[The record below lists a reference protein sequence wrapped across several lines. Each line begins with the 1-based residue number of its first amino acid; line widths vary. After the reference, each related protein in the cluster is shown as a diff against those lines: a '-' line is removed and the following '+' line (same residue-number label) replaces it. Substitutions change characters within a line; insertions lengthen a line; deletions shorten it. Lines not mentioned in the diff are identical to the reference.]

1 MADLLSIGISGLK
14 VHQTALAVTGHN
26 ITNVNTEGYSRQD
39 INVVAQTPQFLGGIW
54 IGGGAQI
61 DDVRRVY
68 DEFLVDQLRK
78 DTSTFEGLDSLTLN
92 AEQIDSLM
100 ADPGTGLQPGLE
112 RFFGSLQ
119 AAIDDSSS
127 IPARQVVISES
138 QGLVDRF
145 KTINARLE
153 DHNAT
158 LNGQM
163 EAMVGSIN
171 AYAEAIAE
179 LNKQILFASSSSQG
193 NKPNDLLDKRDLA
206 LKGLSEL
213 VGTTVVEQDGNSIN
227 VSIGTGQTLVVGTTI
242 QKIEVVAGSGD
253 PQRKSIVM
261 TQNGVE
267 LDITREVSGGQLSG
281 LLEFRE
287 QVLDPAINQLG
298 RISLG
303 LQEFINDQHQRGID
317 IDGQPGQLFFEDFNA
332 PDIAQLRT
340 VGNDENAKPDD
351 RQLAV
356 YINDTSK
363 LTDSDYRVEFTGPN
377 DVTFKVVRIEDGSEV
392 LKASIS
398 TDFPDNF
405 EIDGFTLSFEAGSYK
420 AGDQFYLMPTRSG
433 AKDIELNLELPQQI
447 ALAVPIMTNA
457 SIGNIGSGEISS
469 GKVFDIGTAAFEIP
483 GQIQP
488 PLIIQFTSATS
499 YDVLDNSD
507 PANPVPLFPPLMNQQ
522 YIPGITNNL
531 LPTDDA
537 VLAVTSLGGYVPSS
551 PTYQDWRV
559 APITVGN
566 GLFPGRLTISE
577 PDPITGNTLDRPEI
591 FIPADTSAK
600 ETARLLSLEAGV
612 NATARTTVELT
623 DFVAGVYL
631 SNSPFPDEPVKL
643 YLNGIELTDV
653 LPTGQL
659 KYDPSYPSEVP
670 EPLSPD
676 FVADRIN
683 ANFDFRDQGI
693 MARSDG
699 VSVEIIAI
707 NGEDLAFEI
716 DGELGDGFKFSNGD
730 DIYLKPTG
738 QGLNSPLSEFEGFDF
753 SEDGPFTFEFDIP
766 GQGTFSIELTGNHT
780 SSADV
785 LNEIKTKIEDTT
797 YFFNGELDI
806 AIDNKGNITFQ
817 PRLEVFGNGDW
828 GSYKVTMGGQVKV
841 ALDEGLR
848 MSSDPNLSNLFEE
861 EPVHEPV
868 YLGYEMTMTGIP
880 DEGDEFEVNFNND
893 AVSDNR
899 NGNLLANLQN
909 VEIIE
914 DDMTLSEG
922 YGRMVEEVGSI
933 TARAQINK
941 ESAKT
946 LLDHSEAS
954 VQAVSGVNLDEEAA
968 KLIQYELGYNASAQ
982 VISVAR
988 DIFSTLIGIFR

>member
-1 MADLLSIGISGLK
+1 MADLLNIGISGLK

-39 INVVAQTPQFLGGIW
+39 INVVSQTPQFLGGIW
-54 IGGGAQI
+54 VGSGAQI

-68 DEFLVDQLRK
+68 DEFLVDQVRK

-119 AAIDDSSS
+119 AAIDDPSS

-145 KTINARLE
+145 KTINQRLV

-163 EAMVGSIN
+163 EAMVGKVN
-171 AYAEAIAE
+171 AFAEAIAE

-227 VSIGTGQTLVVGTTI
+227 VSIGSGQTLVVGTTI
-242 QKIEVVAGSGD
+242 QKIEVITGSGD
-253 PQRKSIVM
+253 PQRKSIVL

-267 LDITREVSGGQLSG
+267 LDITREISGGQLSG
-281 LLEFRE
+281 LLDFRE
-287 QVLDPAINQLG
+287 QVLDPSINQLG
-298 RISLG
+298 RISIG
-303 LQEFINDQHQRGID
+303 MQQFINEQHQRGID
-317 IDGQPGQLFFEDFNA
+317 IDGQPGELFFEDLNA
-332 PDIAQLRT
+332 VDIAQRRV
-340 VGNDENAKPDD
+340 VGSDENAKPHD
-351 RQLAV
+351 RQVAV
-356 YINDTSK
+356 YITDAAS

-377 DVTFKVVRIEDGSEV
+377 DVTFKVIRLDDGAEV
-392 LKASIS
+392 LKTGIT
-398 TDFPDNF
+398 TDFPDTF
-405 EIDGFTLSFEAGSYK
+405 EIDGFTLSFEAGNYK
-420 AGDQFYLMPTRSG
+420 AGDQFYLMPTRTG

-457 SIGNIGSGEISS
+457 SLGNRGSGDISS
-469 GKVFDIGTAAFEIP
+469 GEVFDINTQAFEIP
-483 GQIQP
+483 GQINP
-488 PLIIQFTSATS
+488 PLLIKFSSATS

-507 PANPVPLFPPLMNQQ
+507 PAHPIPLFPSLMNQQ

-531 LPTDDA
+531 LPTDNT

-551 PTYQDWRV
+551 ASYQDWRL
-559 APITVGN
+559 APIVVGN
-566 GLFPGRLTISE
+566 GLFPGRITISE
-577 PDPITGNTLDRPEI
+577 PDAITGNTLQRPEI
-591 FIPADTSAK
+591 FIPADTPAI
-600 ETARLLSLEAGV
+600 ETARLLSLEKGI
-612 NATARTTVELT
+612 NASARTTVELK

-631 SNSPFPDEPVKL
+631 TNSPFPDEPVKL
-643 YLNGIELTDV
+643 YLNGVELTDV
-653 LPTGQL
+653 LAVSQL
-659 KYDPSYPSEVP
+659 KYDTPYPTEVP
-670 EPLSPD
+670 EPLTPD

-683 ANFDFRDQGI
+683 ANFDFRAQGI
-693 MARSDG
+693 VARSDG
-699 VSVEIIAI
+699 ESVQIIAI

-730 DIYLKPTG
+730 DIYLRPTG
-738 QGLNSPLSEFEGFDF
+738 KSLPSPLTEFDGFDF
-753 SEDGPFTFEFDIP
+753 SQDGPFNFEFDIP
-766 GQGTFSIELTGNHT
+766 GQGTFAIQLTGNHAT
-780 SSADV
+780 GAGI
-785 LNEIKTKIEDTT
+785 LNEIRTKIEDTT
-797 YFFNGELDI
+797 YFFNGDI
-806 AIDNKGNITFQ
+806 DVDIDNKGNITFQ
-817 PRLEVFGNGDW
+817 TRLDVFGNGDW

-841 ALDEGLR
+841 ALDEGLT
-848 MSSDPNLSNLFEE
+848 MSAAPNLSNLFEE
-861 EPVHEPV
+861 EPSHDPV
-868 YLGYEMTMTGIP
+868 YLGYEITMTGIP
-880 DEGDEFEVNFNND
+880 SDGDEYEVNFNND

-899 NGNLLANLQN
+899 NGNFLSNLQN

-954 VQAVSGVNLDEEAA
+954 VQSVSGVNLDEEAA